1 MDVEYA
7 YLLKINIAFILF
19 YAFYRLFFYKDTFF
33 KWRRGLLLLFY
44 VITLIYPVIQIQHW
58 IVQQQSIVEIATI
71 YATML
76 PEVEILPEP
85 TAKDWGALFI
95 DSLWLIY
102 SIGLFIY
109 MSRFAIQLVSIARLR
124 LKSQLSEIN
133 GQQVYLLPQ
142 VASPFSFFKMI
153 FIHPQSHS
161 VEETSEIMAHES
173 THARQMHT
181 VDVLISEMVTIICW
195 FNPFVWLLK
204 REVRYNLEYLADQN
218 VITAGF
224 DTKRYQYHLLGL
236 AQHSSNIYLYNSF
249 NMLHLKNRILMMNKK
264 RSTRIGIAKY
274 MMFIP
279 LSAAIMLGSNFDAV
293 ASVSDLLVADDV
305 VNNIIA
311 ESNEKVVLKGVVV
324 DSTGEPIAGASV
336 VYKQGNTGTITDSK
350 GNFSL
355 EIPKGATIT
364 ASYSGYTSTTYKKNG
379 SRTETVQ
386 SGIPSKTYKDN
397 GAKFVTI
404 KLPKGSVDQ
413 VYVIVEKMPQFPGG
427 NGAMNKFLAT
437 TIKYPVEAAKKKI
450 EGRVVCEF
458 IVAKDGT
465 ITSPKVLRGVDPLL
479 DAEAIRVLNMMPRW
493 TPGVQGGKAV
503 NSKFTLPIM
512 FRVKSEPKAPATTS
526 SKDSKDQVFV
536 VVEKMPQFPGGTA
549 ALNKFLSQNIKY
561 PTAAFEKGIQGRV
574 ICQFVVSK
582 DGTITNLKVLGGVDP
597 SLDAEAIRVIN
608 SMPKWVPGEQKGVAV
623 NTKFTLPISFK
634 LKGEAKAPAAK

>member
-1 MDVEYA
+1 MDVEYT

-44 VITLIYPVIQIQHW
+44 VIALIYPVIQIQHW

-85 TAKDWGALFI
+85 TAKDWGTLFV
-95 DSLWLIY
+95 DSLWIIY

-293 ASVSDLLVADDV
+293 ASVSDLLVVDDV
-305 VNNIIA
+305 VNNVVV
-311 ESNEKVVLKGVVV
+311 EDNEKVKIKGKVV
-324 DSTGEPIAGASV
+324 DLNNKPIVGASV
-336 VYKQGNTGTITDSK
+336 VQKGVNTGTITDID
-350 GNFSL
+350 GNFSI
-355 EIPKGATIT
+355 EIPNESTIV
-364 ASYSGYTSTTYKKNG
+364 ASYVGYNTAAVSIIN
-379 SRTETVQ
+379 SQTETS
-386 SGIPSKTYKDN
+386 SGTDKDKKTHS
-397 GAKFVTI
+397 VTI
-404 KLPKGSVDQ
+404 KLVKNTDDKVF
-413 VYVIVEKMPQFPGG
+413 VIVEKMPQFPGG
-427 NGAMNKFLAT
+427 NEAMNKFLSS
-437 TIKYPVEAAKKKI
+437 TINYPVVAAKKQI
-450 EGRVVCEF
+450 QGRVVCQF
-458 IVAKDGT
+458 IVSKEGQ
-465 ITSPKVLRGVDPLL
+465 ITNPKVLRGVDPLL

-493 TPGVQGGKAV
+493 IPGEQGGKAV
-503 NSKFTLPIM
+503 STKFTLPIL
-512 FRVKSEPKAPATTS
+512 FRVKGDAKKPATTP
-526 SKDSKDQVFV
+526 SKDSEDKVFV
-536 VVEKMPQFPGGTA
+536 VVEKMPQYPGG
-549 ALNKFLSQNIKY
+549 NGEMNSFLSNTVMY
-561 PTAAFEKGIQGRV
+561 PVEAAKKKIEGRV
-574 ICQFVVSK
+574 VCQFVVAK
-582 DGTITNLKVLGGVDP
+582 DGTITNAKVLRKVDP
-597 SLDAEAIRVIN
+597 LLDAEAIRVIN
-608 SMPKWVPGEQKGVAV
+608 LMPKWVPGEQKGVAV
-623 NTKFTLPISFK
+623 NTEFTLPVLFRVR
-634 LKGEAKAPAAK
+634 E

>member
-1 MDVEYA
+1 MDVGYA
-7 YLLKINIAFILF
+7 YLLKINIAFVLF
-19 YAFYRLFFYKDTFF
+19 YAFYRLCFYKDTFF
-33 KWRRGLLLLFY
+33 KWRRGLLLLSY
-44 VITLIYPVIQIQHW
+44 VIAFLYPVIQIQHW
-58 IVQQQSIVEIATI
+58 IVQQESFVEIATI

-76 PEVEILPEP
+76 PAVEILPEP
-85 TAKDWGALFI
+85 TTKDWGALFI

-109 MSRFAIQLVSIARLR
+109 ALRFVVQLVSIARIR
-124 LKSQLSEIN
+124 LKSQSSEIN
-133 GQQVYLLPQ
+133 GQKVYLLPQ
-142 VASPFSFFKMI
+142 IASPFSFFKMI

-236 AQHSSNIYLYNSF
+236 AQHSSKIYLYNSF

-293 ASVSDLLVADDV
+293 ANVSDLLVVDDV
-305 VNNIIA
+305 VNNVIV
-311 ESNEKVVLKGVVV
+311 ESNEKVVLKGIVV

-336 VYKQGNTGTITDSK
+336 VYKEGNTGTITDSK

-355 EIPKGATIT
+355 EIPKGATVI
-364 ASYSGYTSTTYKKNG
+364 ASYSGYSSTMYKKNG
-379 SRTETVQ
+379 SKTATVQ
-386 SGIPSKTYKDN
+386 SGILSKIYKDN

-404 KLPKGSVDQ
+404 KLSKGSVDQ
-413 VYVIVEKMPQFPGG
+413 VYVIVENMPQFPGG
-427 NGAMNKFLAT
+427 NGAMNNFLSR
-437 TIKYPVEAAKKKI
+437 TIMYPAEAAKKKI
-450 EGRVVCEF
+450 QGRVICQF
-458 IVAKDGT
+458 IVSKEGL
-465 ITSPKVLRGVDPLL
+465 ITNLKVLKGVDPLL

-493 TPGVQGGKAV
+493 NPGEQGGKAV
-503 NSKFTLPIM
+503 NTKFTLPIA
-512 FRVKSEPKAPATTS
+512 FKIQSDAKAPATTL
-526 SKDSKDQVFV
+526 SKDSGDKVFV
-536 VVEKMPQFPGGTA
+536 IVEKMPQFPGGMEA
-549 ALNKFLSQNIKY
+549 MNKFLRETIKY
-561 PTAAFEKGIQGRV
+561 PIEAKTKKIQGRV
-574 ICQFVVSK
+574 LCKFVIAK
-582 DGTITNLKVLGGVDP
+582 DGSIVDP
-597 SLDAEAIRVIN
+597 IVVKSVDPLLDAEAIRVVKL
-608 SMPKWVPGEQKGVAV
+608 MPKWSPGKQKGEAV
-623 NTKFTLPISFK
+623 RTIFTLPILFRTSGDSK
-634 LKGEAKAPAAK
+634 TPAAK

>member
-1 MDVEYA
+1 MDVEYT

-44 VITLIYPVIQIQHW
+44 VIALIYPVIQIQHW

-76 PEVEILPEP
+76 PEVEILAEP
-85 TAKDWGALFI
+85 TAKDWGTLFV
-95 DSLWLIY
+95 DSLWIIY

-293 ASVSDLLVADDV
+293 ASVSDLLVVDDV
-305 VNNIIA
+305 VNNVVV
-311 ESNEKVVLKGVVV
+311 EDNEKVKIKGKVVDLNNKPIVGASVVLKGV
-324 DSTGEPIAGASV
+324 
-336 VYKQGNTGTITDSK
+336 NTGTITDID
-350 GNFSL
+350 GNFAL
-355 EIPKGATIT
+355 EIPNNSTIV
-364 ASYSGYTSTTYKKNG
+364 ASYVGYNTAAVSIIN
-379 SRTETVQ
+379 SQTETS
-386 SGIPSKTYKDN
+386 SGTDKDKKTH
-397 GAKFVTI
+397 FTTI
-404 KLPKGSVDQ
+404 KLVKNTDEKVF
-413 VYVIVEKMPQFPGG
+413 VIVDKMPQFPGG
-427 NGAMNKFLAT
+427 NGAMNKFLSR
-437 TIKYPVEAAKKKI
+437 TIKYPVEASKKKI
-450 EGRVVCEF
+450 QGRVICQFV
-458 IVAKDGT
+458 VTKDGT
-465 ITSPKVLRGVDPLL
+465 ITDLIVLRKVDPLL
-479 DAEAIRVLNMMPRW
+479 DAEAIRVINLMPKW
-493 TPGVQGGKAV
+493 IPGEHGGKAV
-503 NSKFTLPIM
+503 RTKFTLPIL
-512 FRVKSEPKAPATTS
+512 FRVKSELKAPATTP
-526 SKDSKDQVFV
+526 SKDSEDQVFV

-549 ALNKFLSQNIKY
+549 AQNKFLSQNIKY
-561 PTAAFEKGIQGRV
+561 PTAAFENGIQGRV
-574 ICQFVVSK
+574 VCQFVVSK
-582 DGTITNLKVLGGVDP
+582 DGTITNLKVLRGVDP

-608 SMPKWVPGEQKGVAV
+608 SMPKWVPGKQKGVAV
-623 NTKFTLPISFK
+623 NAKFTLPVLFR
-634 LKGEAKAPAAK
+634 LRGEAKAPAAK

>member
-1 MDVEYA
+1 MDVEYT

-44 VITLIYPVIQIQHW
+44 VIALIYPVIQIQHW

-85 TAKDWGALFI
+85 TAKDWGTLFV
-95 DSLWLIY
+95 DSLWIIY

-293 ASVSDLLVADDV
+293 ASVSDLLVVDDV
-305 VNNIIA
+305 VNNVVV
-311 ESNEKVVLKGVVV
+311 EDNEKVKIKGKVVDLNNKPIVGASVVLKGV
-324 DSTGEPIAGASV
+324 
-336 VYKQGNTGTITDSK
+336 NTGTITDID
-350 GNFSL
+350 GNFAL
-355 EIPKGATIT
+355 EIPNNSTIV
-364 ASYSGYTSTTYKKNG
+364 ASYVGYNTAAVSIIN
-379 SRTETVQ
+379 SQTETS
-386 SGIPSKTYKDN
+386 SGTDKDKKTH
-397 GAKFVTI
+397 FTTI
-404 KLPKGSVDQ
+404 KLVKNTDEKVF
-413 VYVIVEKMPQFPGG
+413 VIVDKMPQFPGG
-427 NGAMNKFLAT
+427 NGAMNKFLSR
-437 TIKYPVEAAKKKI
+437 TIKYPVEASKKKI
-450 EGRVVCEF
+450 QGRVICQFV
-458 IVAKDGT
+458 VTKDGT
-465 ITSPKVLRGVDPLL
+465 ITDLIVLRKVDPLL
-479 DAEAIRVLNMMPRW
+479 DAEAIRVINLMPKW
-493 TPGVQGGKAV
+493 IPGEHGGKAV
-503 NSKFTLPIM
+503 RTKFTLPIL
-512 FRVKSEPKAPATTS
+512 FRVKSELKAPATTP
-526 SKDSKDQVFV
+526 SKDSEDQVFV

-549 ALNKFLSQNIKY
+549 AQNKFLSQNIKY
-561 PTAAFEKGIQGRV
+561 PTAAFENGIQGRV
-574 ICQFVVSK
+574 VCQFVVSK
-582 DGTITNLKVLGGVDP
+582 DGTITNLKVLRGVDP
-597 SLDAEAIRVIN
+597 SLDAEAIRVIKK
-608 SMPKWVPGEQKGVAV
+608 MPKWVPGEQKGLAV
-623 NTKFTLPISFK
+623 NTKFTLPVSFK
-634 LKGEAKAPAAK
+634 IRGEAKAPAAK